1 MSVAERETS
10 AAAMIPWIVA
20 CALFMQNLDST
31 AVTTAIPSMARSLH
45 VLPVQLSTTVSA
57 YVLAVA
63 VFLPAS
69 TWAAERF
76 GSRRIFAS
84 AIILF
89 TLASIACGLST
100 DLLFLVVARTVQGI
114 AGSMMVP
121 VGRLLLLRSVPRH
134 ELVTAMA
141 RMMMPAFVGP
151 ALGPLIGGFLSTY
164 ASWRWIFFINIPVGI
179 IGVVL
184 ALRLIPPDRAT
195 GVEPARFDLIGFL
208 LAGTTLGTIVFA
220 LEGLGKGTSGWLL
233 TTLFCVGL
241 AAGAVYMRRYRRIDH
256 PILDPRVFRYAS
268 FRAGIGGGTMF
279 RIGVSAIPFLMP
291 MLLQIGFGLSA
302 FASGS
307 ITFANAVGAM
317 ISKPVAIRLLRY
329 FSYRGLLVTI
339 TVVSGS
345 TLALFLLF
353 RPTTPPLV
361 IFLVLLFGSIARS
374 LQITFSNAVA
384 YADVPDDDT
393 AQANAIANVMQQL
406 AASLAIASAATLLHV
421 GQLLHGGTALSWV
434 DFSFPF
440 AMLSLLGFGSVLF
453 YWWLPPS
460 TGENMRTGPSA

>member
-1 MSVAERETS
+1 
-10 AAAMIPWIVA
+10 MIPWIVA

-31 AVTTAIPSMARSLH
+31 AVTTAIPSMARSLG

-84 AIILF
+84 AIVLF

-100 DLLFLVVARTVQGI
+100 NLLFLVLARTAQGI
-114 AGSMMVP
+114 GGSMMVP

-151 ALGPLIGGFLSTY
+151 ALGPLVGGFLSTY
-164 ASWRWIFFINIPVGI
+164 ANWRLIFFINIPVGV
-179 IGVVL
+179 IGVIL
-184 ALRLIPPDRAT
+184 ALRLIPPDNT
-195 GVEPARFDLIGFL
+195 EGVAPVRFDLRGFL
-208 LAGTTLGTIVFA
+208 LAGTALGTTVFA
-220 LEGLGKGTSGWLL
+220 LEGLGKAGTSAWLPIAL
-233 TTLFCVGL
+233 LCGGVTAGTL
-241 AAGAVYMRRYRRIDH
+241 YMARFRKVER
-256 PILDPRVFRYAS
+256 PILDPRVFRYPS
-268 FRAGIGGGTMF
+268 FLSGIGGGTIF

-291 MLLQIGFGLSA
+291 MLLQIGFGFSA

-307 ITFANAVGAM
+307 ITFANAIGSM

-329 FSYRGLLVTI
+329 FSYRQLLVAI
-339 TVVSGS
+339 TGISGS

-353 RPTTPPLV
+353 RPSTPPLV
-361 IFLVLLFGSIARS
+361 IFFVLLVGSVARS

-384 YADVPDDDT
+384 YADIPDEDT

-406 AASLAIASAATLLHV
+406 AASLAIALAATLLHV
-421 GQLLHGGTALSWV
+421 GQTLHGDAKLSWP
-434 DFSFPF
+434 DFAFPF
-440 AMLSLLGFGSVLF
+440 AMLSLLGFGSIVF

-460 TGENMRTGPSA
+460 TGEDMRTRR